1 MEDEVVDIQN
11 VFVDAWNDF
20 LAAIPGIILALII
33 FLIGLFIARWIAKL
47 FGQKILQRMDD
58 PLMARFLTNTLRI
71 LLIIG
76 VALLALNAMGL
87 GGIAAGIFGA
97 AGVGAVVLGF
107 AFQDIGENFI
117 SGVVLAFNRPF
128 EVEDTIEVENY
139 FGKVKGLNLRY
150 THIKTF
156 DGKDVYVPNGDV
168 MNNVVVN
175 YTADGFLRLEF
186 VVGIAY
192 EDDIDGA
199 IRVVDELVAEYPE
212 IINTDAHPSFACVDE
227 LAASTVNIK
236 VRFWIETTEFRRA
249 ALESRGAFIRATK
262 ERLDE
267 HGFGLPADITELKM
281 YGPEESIPLR
291 IVGDERP
298 RSRQAA

>member
-1 MEDEVVDIQN
+1 MDSTLARLEEILRDYWSLTLEYVPRVGVALVVVAVGYLLARWVARVLRRRLKRSAEDQI
-11 VFVDAWNDF
+11 AADF
-20 LAAIPGIILALII
+20 LARVARAMLLLGVFVL
-33 FLIGLFIARWIAKL
+33 GLNAA
-47 FGQKILQRMDD
+47 GLQ
-58 PLMARFLTNTLRI
+58 
-71 LLIIG
+71 G
-76 VALLALNAMGL
+76 VAAALFASL
-87 GGIAAGIFGA
+87 GASTL
-97 AGVGAVVLGF
+97 VVGF
-107 AFQDIGENFI
+107 AFRDIGENFLA
-117 SGVVLAFNRPF
+117 GVILAFSRPF
-128 EVEDTIEVENY
+128 RIGDAIEVDGI
-139 FGKVKGLNLRY
+139 FGTVRELKFRY
-150 THIKTF
+150 THLKTF